1 MYLRGRSVELAAV
14 LRGQGRKL
22 VHVSFTPDLVAVDV
36 VHLVDLGLTRV
47 DVGEALTR
55 VACGRF
61 QPGWLNLSSF
71 YHFFSVSMKNNLFD
85 ALFGLCLFDIL
96 RRMETETNNSG

>member
-1 MYLRGRSVELAAV
+1 MGGVV
-14 LRGQGRKL
+14 QL
-22 VHVSFTPDLVAVDV
+22 VHVSFTPGLVAGDV
-36 VHLVDLGLTRV
+36 VHLVDLGLTRVSRDRV

-85 ALFGLCLFDIL
+85 ALVGLCLFDHL
-96 RRMETETNNSG
+96 QRMETN

>member
-1 MYLRGRSVELAAV
+1 MGGVV
-14 LRGQGRKL
+14 QL

-71 YHFFSVSMKNNLFD
+71 YHFFSVSMKNNLVRSIIWFMFIRYFAKNGD
-85 ALFGLCLFDIL
+85 KLKQISD
-96 RRMETETNNSG
+96 

>member
-1 MYLRGRSVELAAV
+1 MGGVV
-14 LRGQGRKL
+14 QL

-61 QPGWLNLSSF
+61 QPGWLKGGCVTSQIGVLE
-71 YHFFSVSMKNNLFD
+71 V
-85 ALFGLCLFDIL
+85 A
-96 RRMETETNNSG
+96 

>member
-1 MYLRGRSVELAAV
+1 MGGVV
-14 LRGQGRKL
+14 QL

-36 VHLVDLGLTRV
+36 VHLVDLSRTKVSRDRV

-55 VACGRF
+55 VACARF
-61 QPGWLNLSSF
+61 QPGWLDLSSF

-96 RRMETETNNSG
+96 RRMETN